1 MPHGRHAHLVRR
13 VPSAGQAVQV
23 ASAGRL
29 GALVSDEHE
38 WQHAGPRRGVEILTA
53 TNGAKPE
60 AAPATSPA
68 P

>member
-1 MPHGRHAHLVRR
+1 
-13 VPSAGQAVQV
+13 
-23 ASAGRL
+23 
-29 GALVSDEHE
+29 VSDEHE
-38 WQHAGPRRGVEILTA
+38 WQHAGPRGGVEILTA